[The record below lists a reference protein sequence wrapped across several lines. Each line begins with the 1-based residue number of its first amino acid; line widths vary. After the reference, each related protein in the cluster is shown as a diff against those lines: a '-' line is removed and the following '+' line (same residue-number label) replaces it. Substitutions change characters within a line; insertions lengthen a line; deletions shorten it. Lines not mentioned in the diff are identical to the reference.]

1 MVGGSQLSPLA
12 GPAGEQKGLGDGV
25 WAKPGLQRGGK

>member
-1 MVGGSQLSPLA
+1 MVGGEPAFPLA

-25 WAKPGLQRGGK
+25 WAKPGLQRGVK